1 VSYRHKVLTIILIL
15 LILCTVLVG
24 LIYGVADVDAA
35 SLSVS
40 SVRNASSILDI
51 FDDKDASHIIKP
63 DTFKTQ
69 LAYREDDE
77 VFPEMEVDVNEI
89 YNRYLL
95 YLIIGILLLLLLLVV
110 LKKLVYRR
118 I

>member
-1 VSYRHKVLTIILIL
+1 M
-15 LILCTVLVG
+15 
-24 LIYGVADVDAA
+24 
-35 SLSVS
+35 
-40 SVRNASSILDI
+40 
-51 FDDKDASHIIKP
+51 IKP

-110 LKKLVYRR
+110 LKKLIYRR
-118 I
+118 V